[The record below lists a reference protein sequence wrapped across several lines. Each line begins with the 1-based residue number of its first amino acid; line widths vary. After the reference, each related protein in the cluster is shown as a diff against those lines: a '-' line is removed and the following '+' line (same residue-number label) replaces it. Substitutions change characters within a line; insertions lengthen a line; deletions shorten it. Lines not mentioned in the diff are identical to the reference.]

1 MTEAQKQMII
11 DEVLSDFDFKR
22 VQAIR
27 TLCRKFRSNYDRTV
41 EELRA
46 SAEKLLRMVLD
57 HTDRKVWWAA
67 SGGFFVFYDHNWGIT
82 LQYVPFTSNV
92 SIPEIREIESAG

>member
-1 MTEAQKQMII
+1 MTEAQKQKII

-22 VQAIR
+22 VYAIR

-57 HTDRKVWWAA
+57 HIDRGVWWAA
-67 SGGFFVFYDHNWGIT
+67 SGEFFVFYDRNWGIT
-82 LQYVPFTSNV
+82 LQYIPFMSRVNF
-92 SIPEIREIESAG
+92 PEIREIEAE